1 MAKGVDAN
9 FYSSELSSK
18 RGPRKQL
25 LTPAQKAQ
33 KAAARK
39 ARKAANQRAYEA
51 RRRQDPVANLQRA
64 DQKRLIFAKRWGNC
78 NKLIRATASGL
89 DQLEQLISTALAAHT
104 TFSQRAAEWER
115 LYKMQQAMGS
125 LMS

>member
-9 FYSSELSSK
+9 FYSSEFSSK

-25 LTPAQKAQ
+25 LTPAQKA
-33 KAAARK
+33 ADRK

-64 DQKRLIFAKRWGNC
+64 DQKRLVFAKRWGDC
-78 NKLIRATASGL
+78 TKLLRATASGL
-89 DQLEQLISTALAAHT
+89 E
-104 TFSQRAAEWER
+104 
-115 LYKMQQAMGS
+115 
-125 LMS
+125 